1 MQGETKSNN
10 LEPAATDKRHKIMT
24 RIFDYINIDIEEV
37 QNFIEENGLSFVC
50 NENMQIEASEEDF
63 DKLTSQFPALDY
75 AEA

>member
-1 MQGETKSNN
+1 
-10 LEPAATDKRHKIMT
+10 MT
-24 RIFDYINIDIEEV
+24 RIFDYINIEIEEI

-63 DKLTSQFPALDY
+63 EKLISQFPALDY